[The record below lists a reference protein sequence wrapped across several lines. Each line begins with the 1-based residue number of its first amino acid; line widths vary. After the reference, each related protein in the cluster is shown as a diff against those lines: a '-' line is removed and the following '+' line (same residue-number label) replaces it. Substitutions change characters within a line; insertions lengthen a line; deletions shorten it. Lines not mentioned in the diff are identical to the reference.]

1 MRKINQKII
10 TIILI
15 VLLIVIGVNVRPV
28 FGKTESDELKELLDE
43 YEEDLGDLSQFKTIV
58 DETYNDLYN
67 ATKVDDTLKDKL
79 RKDVEKFGKIDG
91 INPLIVSVLD
101 IELNSQINNLSDD
114 NLDEMREEITAIKE
128 WVDENV
134 SDNSGSSDDDDTTN
148 GDDISDDFDDDS
160 EDIGGSSSISS
171 GDTTIAGTKLPRAG
185 VRCFFSIIF
194 TATIVLAI
202 ICITKY
208 RKLREIK

>member
-1 MRKINQKII
+1 MQ
-10 TIILI
+10 
-15 VLLIVIGVNVRPV
+15 
-28 FGKTESDELKELLDE
+28 
-43 YEEDLGDLSQFKTIV
+43 
-58 DETYNDLYN
+58 ETYNDLYN

-79 RKDVEKFGKIDG
+79 RKDVEKFEKIDG

-134 SDNSGSSDDDDTTN
+134 SDNSGSSDDDTTN

-160 EDIGGSSSISS
+160 EDIGGSSGISS

-194 TATIVLAI
+194 IATIVLAI
-202 ICITKY
+202 ICIIKY

>member
-91 INPLIVSVLD
+91 INPLIASVLD

-160 EDIGGSSSISS
+160 EDIGGSSNISS

>member
-43 YEEDLGDLSQFKTIV
+43 YKEDLGDLSQFKTIV

-114 NLDEMREEITAIKE
+114 NLDEMREEITTIKE

-171 GDTTIAGTKLPRAG
+171 GDTTIAGTQLPRAG

-194 TATIVLAI
+194 TVTIVLAI

>member
-15 VLLIVIGVNVRPV
+15 VLLIVIGGNVRPV

-79 RKDVEKFGKIDG
+79 RKDVEKFEKIDG

-134 SDNSGSSDDDDTTN
+134 SDNSGSSDDDTTN

-160 EDIGGSSSISS
+160 EDIGGSSGISS

-194 TATIVLAI
+194 IATIVLAI

>member
-15 VLLIVIGVNVRPV
+15 VLLIVIGGNVRPV

-79 RKDVEKFGKIDG
+79 RKDVEKFEKIDG

-134 SDNSGSSDDDDTTN
+134 SDNSGSSDDDTTN

-160 EDIGGSSSISS
+160 EDIGGSSGISS
-171 GDTTIAGTKLPRAG
+171 GDTTIDGTKLPRAG

-194 TATIVLAI
+194 IATIVLAI
-202 ICITKY
+202 ICIIKY

>member
-15 VLLIVIGVNVRPV
+15 VLLIVIGGNVRPV

-79 RKDVEKFGKIDG
+79 RKDVEKFEKIDG

-134 SDNSGSSDDDDTTN
+134 SDNSGSSDDDTTN

-160 EDIGGSSSISS
+160 EDIGGSSGISS

-194 TATIVLAI
+194 IATIVLEI
-202 ICITKY
+202 ICIIKY

>member
-79 RKDVEKFGKIDG
+79 RKDVEKFEKIDG

-160 EDIGGSSSISS
+160 EDIGGSSGISS

-194 TATIVLAI
+194 IATIVLAI

>member
-43 YEEDLGDLSQFKTIV
+43 YKEDLGDLSQFKTIV

-79 RKDVEKFGKIDG
+79 LKLDFFSKRGVNVGTKYIDLGEVQNGDKYQFESAFNFDNVDNIKASLISKSEVPDLKLLDFSLDNIKLDKID
-91 INPLIVSVLD
+91 P
-101 IELNSQINNLSDD
+101 
-114 NLDEMREEITAIKE
+114 
-128 WVDENV
+128 
-134 SDNSGSSDDDDTTN
+134 
-148 GDDISDDFDDDS
+148 
-160 EDIGGSSSISS
+160 
-171 GDTTIAGTKLPRAG
+171 
-185 VRCFFSIIF
+185 F
-194 TATIVLAI
+194 TAFFAILLVLG
-202 ICITKY
+202 
-208 RKLREIK
+208 L

>member
-79 RKDVEKFGKIDG
+79 RKDVEKFEKIDG

-148 GDDISDDFDDDS
+148 GDDISDD
-160 EDIGGSSSISS
+160 IGGSSGISS

-194 TATIVLAI
+194 IATIVLAI

>member
-15 VLLIVIGVNVRPV
+15 VLLIVIGGNVRPV

-79 RKDVEKFGKIDG
+79 RKDVEKFEKIDG

-134 SDNSGSSDDDDTTN
+134 SDNSGSSDDDTTN

-160 EDIGGSSSISS
+160 EDIGGSSGISS

-194 TATIVLAI
+194 IATIVLAI
-202 ICITKY
+202 ICIIKY